1 MSPSTDGP
9 TPEIHEAAELVHRY
23 LQPFVLPPAD
33 YRQQCTRECLAA
45 SARPRLSR
53 LLLPQANASA
63 HFFVRYGA
71 LCVRISETTSDHGVK
86 GKLPDELFPRAILR
100 LLLNQTRQLFLGRG
114 HWRYLQFVLKGATDN
129 HLMEWHLTSEL
140 TGASGWRAGCACKPR
155 DRCVRRPVERFVS
168 QQNDR
173 T

>member
-9 TPEIHEAAELVHRY
+9 TPEIHEAAGLVHRY
-23 LQPFVLPPAD
+23 LEAFVLPPAD
-33 YRQQCTRECLAA
+33 YRQQCTRECRAA

-71 LCVRISETTSDHGVK
+71 LCVGIREATSDHGVK

-100 LLLNQTRQLFLGRG
+100 LLLNQTRQFFLGRG

-129 HLMEWHLTSEL
+129 HLMEWHITICRRLKQNRTKPVDHVRYAGRDPGNLLFSL
-140 TGASGWRAGCACKPR
+140 RASGR
-155 DRCVRRPVERFVS
+155 
-168 QQNDR
+168 
-173 T
+173 